1 MGGKTKKP
9 SRAAAAP
16 QVARPVPASV
26 ADALIADAGVW
37 IWTLEPGTH
46 ALTVYGDTVP
56 LLGGTLDTLD
66 DLIAVSHPDDAQDL
80 IVTLTTAMRTGVPAV
95 VTSRVRCVQ
104 DRWKHFQS
112 TLRPELGPDGQYR
125 IHGLSQ
131 DVTVLA
137 EAREAYAEAN
147 RQAKLAEGLAGIGY
161 WHARIDTE
169 AIEWSDQIYR
179 IYGLD
184 PAGPP
189 PTLDLI
195 TACCHPDDKARLEAS
210 WASSG
215 DQPRGI
221 DIRIVR
227 PDGEV
232 RYVTSRSIVEH
243 NAQGEVIGRFG
254 ALSDVTEM
262 KRAQAAAMENE
273 QRYKFIAEH
282 APAMIARNSLY
293 GEVMYVSPGSKLVF
307 GYEPEEMIAMSAV
320 EMTHP
325 DDIDAVAVMIGDML
339 DLGKDHPDEPIY
351 FRARHKNGHWVWI
364 ESNPTLIHDP
374 VTGKP
379 MEFIDVLRDITHT
392 KTLEAEREEAL
403 NRAEAAAAAKGAFL
417 ANMSHELRTP
427 LTSIIG
433 FSRLMG
439 ERDDLPDETKHY
451 SKRMLEASEALL
463 SIINDVLDFS
473 KIEVGQV
480 SLEQRP
486 LSVKDL
492 IEGAAGLVALQAG
505 AKGLEIK
512 TRLSPKAPDRIV
524 GDVARLRQVLLNF
537 LSNAVKFTD
546 EGSVTVSAVHR
557 GTKAGGRLRVR
568 VTDTGRGVEPE
579 DIDRLFQRFS
589 QADASINRTHG
600 GTGLGLAISKG
611 IVELMG
617 GKIGVRSQPGVGS
630 TFWFDIPAE
639 PADGAL
645 VADVQSE
652 APAQALDLRLLVVD
666 DTAVN
671 RELVRL
677 MLAPLGLAVEE
688 AGGGEEGV
696 DAAAA
701 KPFDLIL
708 MDVRMPRV
716 DGLEAA
722 RRIRGGGGP
731 NASTPILALT
741 ADVQPENF
749 EACRAA
755 GMDDLIAKPIAPDE
769 LLSKIA
775 QWSAAA
781 EPADDRAEVKAALG
795 A

>member
-1 MGGKTKKP
+1 MGGNAKKP
-9 SRAAAAP
+9 SRETVAP
-16 QVARPVPASV
+16 QVVRPVPAGV

-37 IWTLEPGTH
+37 MWTLEPETFE
-46 ALTVYGDTVP
+46 LTVYGDTTA
-56 LLGGTLDTLD
+56 LIGKDIRSLDE
-66 DLIAVSHPDDAQDL
+66 LIAVSHPDDAEDV
-80 IVTLTTAMRTGVPAV
+80 IATLTTAMRTGVPGV
-95 VTSRVRCVQ
+95 VTSRVRCVPNQ
-104 DRWKHFQS
+104 WKHFQS
-112 TLRPELGPDGQYR
+112 TLRPERRSDGQFR
-125 IHGLSQ
+125 VHGLSQ

-137 EAREAYAEAN
+137 EAREAYAEAD

-161 WHARIDTE
+161 WHARTDTGTFS
-169 AIEWSDQIYR
+169 WSDQMYR

-184 PAGPP
+184 PDVGPP
-189 PTLDLI
+189 TIDSI
-195 TACCHPDDKARLEAS
+195 NAHCHPDDRARLEANRT
-210 WASSG
+210 ATG
-215 DQPRGI
+215 DQPSEI
-221 DIRIVR
+221 DVRIVR
-227 PDGEV
+227 ADGEIRHV
-232 RYVTSRSIVEH
+232 VSRSIVER
-243 NAQGEVIGRFG
+243 NAHGEVIGRFG
-254 ALSDVTEM
+254 TLSDVTDM
-262 KRAQAAAMENE
+262 KHAQAAAIENE
-273 QRYKFIAEH
+273 QRYKFIADY
-282 APAMIARNSLY
+282 APAMIARNSFY

-325 DDIDAVAVMIGDML
+325 DDIDRVVATIGDML
-339 DLGKDHPDEPIY
+339 DHGKDRPDEPIY
-351 FRARHKNGHWVWI
+351 FRARHKNGDWVWI

-374 VTGKP
+374 ITGKP
-379 MEFIDVLRDITHT
+379 IEFIDVLRDVTHT

-451 SKRMLEASEALL
+451 SRRMLEASEALL

-480 SLEQRP
+480 SLERRS
-486 LSVKDL
+486 LSVREL
-492 IEGAAGLVALQAG
+492 IDGAVGLVALQAG
-505 AKGLEIK
+505 AKGLTIR
-512 TRLSPKAPDRIV
+512 TRVDPKAPDHV
-524 GDVARLRQVLLNF
+524 LGDVARLRQVLLNF

-546 EGSVTVSAVHR
+546 EGSVTVSAIHR
-557 GTKAGGRLRVR
+557 RTKAGPRLRVR

-617 GKIGVRSQPGVGS
+617 GKIGVRSRPGAGS

-639 PADGAL
+639 PAGDVL
-645 VADVQSE
+645 VADVKSE
-652 APAQALDLRLLVVD
+652 APATSLDLRILVVD

-677 MLAPLGLAVEE
+677 MLTPLGLTVDE
-688 AGGGEEGV
+688 APGGEEGV
-696 DAAAA
+696 QAAMAR
-701 KPFDLIL
+701 PFDLIL

-722 RRIRGGGGP
+722 RRIRAGGGP
-731 NASTPILALT
+731 NVSTPILALT

-749 EACRAA
+749 EACRMA
-755 GMDDLIAKPIAPDE
+755 GMDDLIAKPIAPEE

-775 QWSAAA
+775 RWSEAADA
-781 EPADDRAEVKAALG
+781 ANDGPGVEVAFG

>member
-1 MGGKTKKP
+1 MTSPEKT
-9 SRAAAAP
+9 AQA
-16 QVARPVPASV
+16 QGARPVPAGV

-46 ALTVYGDTVP
+46 ALTVYGDTTA
-56 LLGGTLDTLD
+56 LIGRAIRSLD
-66 DLIAVSHPDDAQDL
+66 DIAELSHPDDVENV
-80 IVTLTTAMRTGVPAV
+80 IMTLTTATRTGVPGV
-95 VTSRVRCVQ
+95 LTSRIRCVP
-104 DRWKHFQS
+104 DKWKHFQS
-112 TLRPELGPDGQYR
+112 TLRPAPAADGQFR
-125 IHGLSQ
+125 VHGLTQ

-147 RQAKLAEGLAGIGY
+147 RQAKLAESLAGIGY
-161 WHARIDTE
+161 WHARADT
-169 AIEWSDQIYR
+169 ATIEWSDQIYR

-195 TACCHPDDKARLEAS
+195 TACCHPDDQARLETN
-210 WASSG
+210 WAASG

-221 DIRIVR
+221 EVRIVR
-227 PDGEV
+227 SDGEIRHV
-232 RYVTSRSIVEH
+232 MSRSIVER
-243 NAQGEVIGRFG
+243 NAHGEAIGRFG
-254 ALSDVTEM
+254 ALSDVTDM
-262 KRAQAAAMENE
+262 KRAQAAAIESE

-320 EMTHP
+320 AMTHP
-325 DDIDAVAVMIGDML
+325 DDIDRVAATIGDMM
-339 DLGKDHPDEPIY
+339 DHGKDHPDEPIC
-351 FRARHKNGHWVWI
+351 FRARHKNGDWVWI
-364 ESNPTLIHDP
+364 ESNPKLIHDP
-374 VTGKP
+374 ITGKP
-379 MEFIDVLRDITHT
+379 IEFIDVIRDVTHT

-403 NRAEAAAAAKGAFL
+403 SRAEAAAAAKGAFL

-439 ERDDLPDETKHY
+439 EREDLPEETKHY
-451 SKRMLEASEALL
+451 SRRMLDASEALL

-473 KIEVGQV
+473 KMEVGQV
-480 SLEQRP
+480 ALERRP
-486 LSVKDL
+486 LSVGEL
-492 IEGAAGLVALQAG
+492 IEGAAGLVALKAG
-505 AKGLEIK
+505 DKGLKIR
-512 TRLSPKAPDRIV
+512 TRVDPKAPDRIL

-546 EGSVTVSAVHR
+546 EGSVTVSTVYR
-557 GTKAGGRLRVR
+557 VTKNGPRLRVR
-568 VTDTGRGVEPE
+568 VTDTGRGLAPG

-617 GKIGVRSQPGVGS
+617 GKIGVRSRPGVGS

-639 PADGAL
+639 PAD
-645 VADVQSE
+645 ADAAVVDIKSE
-652 APAQALDLRLLVVD
+652 APAGPLDLRLLVVD
-666 DTAVN
+666 DTEVN

-677 MLAPLGLAVEE
+677 MLTPLGLSVEE
-688 AGGGEEGV
+688 ACGGEEGV
-696 DAAAA
+696 DAAVA

-722 RRIRGGGGP
+722 RRIRAGGGP
-731 NASTPILALT
+731 NVSTPILALT

-755 GMDDLIAKPIAPDE
+755 GMDDLIGKPIAPEE
-769 LLSKIA
+769 LLSKVV

-781 EPADDRAEVKAALG
+781 EAADADGPKVGVAFG